1 MLQWWNL
8 PSKREWSRTASA
20 ANTDFPQPAIPYM
33 VTHPGSPFSFQ
44 SFCWIAFTSFFL
56 VTKTTGL
63 CGTPPSHSTVLT
75 ESRNKYGWTK
85 LQNLWVILLENQDK
99 RGWCLVS
106 KFPRRISKFYK
117 KKKKLGMN
125 FTLPMSHNTKNRSK
139 HIFFK
144 IKTHSGSLHLSL
156 SYTGLLPN
164 PPASFVCVEQ
174 WEGPRL

>member
-1 MLQWWNL
+1 MNSVLTLWFQPWDRKCMLFKVTKFVVIYYHQRQECLRATVTKEFQRPNKIKSWKAVSQWWNL

-85 LQNLWVILLENQDK
+85 LQNLWVILLENQGK
-99 RGWCLVS
+99 WGWCLAS
-106 KFPRRISKFYK
+106 KFPRQNIKILFK
-117 KKKKLGMN
+117 KN
-125 FTLPMSHNTKNRSK
+125 
-139 HIFFK
+139 
-144 IKTHSGSLHLSL
+144 
-156 SYTGLLPN
+156 
-164 PPASFVCVEQ
+164 
-174 WEGPRL
+174 